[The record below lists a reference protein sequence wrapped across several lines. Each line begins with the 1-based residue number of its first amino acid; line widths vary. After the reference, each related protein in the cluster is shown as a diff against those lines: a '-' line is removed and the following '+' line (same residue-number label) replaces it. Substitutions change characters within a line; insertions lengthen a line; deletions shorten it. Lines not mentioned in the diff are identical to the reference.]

1 LSEGVDE
8 SVVAINE
15 LAEEILVKISELA
28 WKLQQTY
35 GYGGNESSHEL
46 KEMIVG
52 EKEGFEQAIDDIYEY
67 FDIKSEKEAE
77 HHNEATDTAEATFEE
92 NVAAAKASMTEFIR
106 VALE

>member
-1 LSEGVDE
+1 LSEGVDD
-8 SVVAINE
+8 SVVAIND
-15 LAEEILVKISELA
+15 LAEDILVKISELG

-52 EKEGFEQAIDDIYEY
+52 EKEGFEHAIDDIYEY

-77 HHNEATDTAEATFEE
+77 HHNEATDAAEASFEE
-92 NVAAAKASMTEFIR
+92 NVVAAKASMAEFIR